1 MNDLK
6 RQYILADHCDGCGL
20 CPLLRNHECNT
31 ETREAK
37 ERCPACGKLLA
48 HFRAGELLIRAER
61 CKCDTA
67 REEVGTCPFCPEC
80 CKLLEASVLAHF
92 V

>member
-20 CPLLRNHECNT
+20 CPLLRNHECNHN
-31 ETREAK
+31 EIK
-37 ERCPACGKLLA
+37 EHCPACGKLLS
-48 HFRAGELLIRAER
+48 HFRAGELLFRDER

-80 CKLLEASVLAHF
+80 CRLLEASVRAYHF